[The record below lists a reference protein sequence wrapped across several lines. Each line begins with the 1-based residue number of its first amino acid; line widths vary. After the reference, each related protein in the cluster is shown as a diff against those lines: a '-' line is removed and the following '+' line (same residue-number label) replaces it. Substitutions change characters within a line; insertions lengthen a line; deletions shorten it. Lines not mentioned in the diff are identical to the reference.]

1 MACSRSGDIHLDHRA
16 ENIGD
21 FGSGKY
27 YRSEYG
33 DIVKFINIAWIE
45 IIALNIVACAEF
57 VPSLN
62 GLLKIDTN
70 IAAPS
75 HIRQGNLYPNR
86 ISATTYS
93 KESGC
98 TVLPIH
104 KSSVDVDTLYGRA
117 MTRFGFKSPEQI
129 TFYRKT
135 VDRTYL
141 VDQGYKHEKQSGAFY
156 HLAQTVSSGTPGKS
170 GAMWLDLTFAKS
182 GSGSDVTAEFCID
195 PDDPVM
201 SSNNI
206 RQQISARIQE
216 IFGT

>member
-1 MACSRSGDIHLDHRA
+1 
-16 ENIGD
+16 
-21 FGSGKY
+21 
-27 YRSEYG
+27 
-33 DIVKFINIAWIE
+33 VKFMNIAAIGF
-45 IIALNIVACAEF
+45 IAMNISACTGF
-57 VPSLN
+57 DPSLN
-62 GLLKIDTN
+62 GLLNIDTN
-70 IAAPS
+70 IAMPS
-75 HIRQGNLYPNR
+75 QVRPGNLYPDK

-117 MTRFGFKSPEQI
+117 MARFGFKSLEQI
-129 TFYRKT
+129 TFYRKM

-156 HLAQTVSSGTPGKS
+156 HLAQTVSSGISGKS
-170 GAMWLDLTFAKS
+170 GAMWLELTFSKN

-195 PDDPVM
+195 AGDPVM

>member
-1 MACSRSGDIHLDHRA
+1 M
-16 ENIGD
+16 
-21 FGSGKY
+21 
-27 YRSEYG
+27 
-33 DIVKFINIAWIE
+33 KFINIARIGF
-45 IIALNIVACAEF
+45 IALNISACADF
-57 VPSLN
+57 YPSLN
-62 GLLKIDTN
+62 GLLKIDTD
-70 IAAPS
+70 IAAPY
-75 HIRQGNLYPNR
+75 HIRPGNIYPNK
-86 ISATTYS
+86 ISATTFP

-104 KSSVDVDTLYGRA
+104 KSSIDVDTLYGRA
-117 MTRFGFKSPEQI
+117 MARFGFKSLEQI
-129 TFYRKT
+129 TFYRKM

-156 HLAQTVSSGTPGKS
+156 HLAQTVSSGISGKS
-170 GAMWLDLTFAKS
+170 GAMWLELTFSKN

-195 PDDPVM
+195 PGDPVM

>member
-1 MACSRSGDIHLDHRA
+1 M
-16 ENIGD
+16 
-21 FGSGKY
+21 
-27 YRSEYG
+27 
-33 DIVKFINIAWIE
+33 KFINIARIGF
-45 IIALNIVACAEF
+45 IALNISACADF
-57 VPSLN
+57 YPSLN
-62 GLLKIDTN
+62 GLLKIDTD

-75 HIRQGNLYPNR
+75 HIHPGNIYPDR

-93 KESGC
+93 RESGC

-104 KSSVDVDTLYGRA
+104 KSKVDVDTLYGRA
-117 MTRFGFKSPEQI
+117 MARFGFKSPEQI
-129 TFYRKT
+129 TFYRKM

-170 GAMWLDLTFAKS
+170 GAMWLELTFSKS

-201 SSNNI
+201 SSDNI
-206 RQQISARIQE
+206 RQHISARIQE

>member
-1 MACSRSGDIHLDHRA
+1 M
-16 ENIGD
+16 
-21 FGSGKY
+21 
-27 YRSEYG
+27 
-33 DIVKFINIAWIE
+33 KFIYIAWVGFIV
-45 IIALNIVACAEF
+45 LNISACAGF
-57 VPSLN
+57 DPSLN
-62 GLLKIDTN
+62 GLLTINTN
-70 IAAPS
+70 VAKPS
-75 HIRQGNLYPNR
+75 NIRPGNLYPTK
-86 ISATTYS
+86 ISATTFS

-104 KSSVDVDTLYGRA
+104 KSKIDVDTLYGRA
-117 MTRFGFKSPEQI
+117 MARFGFKSLEQI
-129 TFYRKT
+129 TFYRKM

-156 HLAQTVSSGTPGKS
+156 HLAQTVSSGTSGKS
-170 GAMWLDLTFAKS
+170 GAMWLELTFSKN

-195 PDDPVM
+195 PGDPVM